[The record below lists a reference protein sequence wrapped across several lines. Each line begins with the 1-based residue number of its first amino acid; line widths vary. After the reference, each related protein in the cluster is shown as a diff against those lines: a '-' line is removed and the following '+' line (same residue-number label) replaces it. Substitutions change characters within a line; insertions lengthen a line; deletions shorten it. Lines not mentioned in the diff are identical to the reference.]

1 VNDKQLMSYGAL
13 LLRVALGVMLI
24 AHSVYLKAMVFTLAG
39 TAQFF
44 ESIGLPGPLAYVV
57 FAMEA
62 VGGVLLILG
71 VRTRIVAAALVPVLI
86 GATWAHAGNGW
97 LFTNSN
103 GGWEYP
109 LFLVIATVVQ
119 ALLGNGALAVSR
131 DKGIEGESSHLA
143 GGSRSF
149 AT

>member
-1 VNDKQLMSYGAL
+1 MKDIHLTGYAAL
-13 LLRVALGVMLI
+13 LLRIAQGVMFI
-24 AHSVYLKAMVFTLAG
+24 AHSVYLKGVVYTLPG

-44 ESIGLPGPLAYVV
+44 ASIGLPGPLAYVV

-62 VGGVLLILG
+62 AGGLLLILG

-86 GATWAHAGNGW
+86 GATWAHAENGW
-97 LFTNSN
+97 LFTNPN

-109 LFLVIATVVQ
+109 LFLVIATLVQ
-119 ALLGNGALAVSR
+119 ALLGNGALALSR
-131 DKGIEGESSHLA
+131 GKGIEGESSHL
-143 GGSRSF
+143 GGSSRSF